1 MKDQMTMVH
10 INEAAIVGQT
20 FTAMDPNM
28 EYTCIGYGQ
37 NDTFLVVGSY
47 FDAPNNRT
55 QLKTFKLSDV
65 KFKGQ
70 LTPKVS

>member
-1 MKDQMTMVH
+1 MH

-20 FTAMDPNM
+20 FTTPGDVTNS
-28 EYTCIGYGQ
+28 EYVCIGYGQ
-37 NDTFLVVGSY
+37 NDTFLIVGCF

-55 QLKTFKLSDV
+55 LLKTFKLSDV